1 MSDEVILFTTDKPDY
16 YLLEQVYDSVTNPT
30 GTIIPRPN
38 SLVLDPVNGGL
49 LRRVLS
55 VNPTTHNSVYGSVLT
70 ELIIPP
76 PPATDP
82 SEEDDVV
89 IDYGNSR
96 FYLFYDKSET
106 PTKLN
111 IDKKVIILGD
121 DAKLFEIQRYDQ
133 LLQRYVPISLY
144 IDTDGSFH
152 GTKIPLV
159 PVATANN
166 AKVPTNCHTSHPI
179 EDGEIYQLVIFD
191 YAGTQCGS
199 FKLFAKRALINN
211 TLDDNL
217 IIQDF
222 IIEATQQD
230 PDGSLYMFPDQ
241 DADALVV
248 TPRLVFN
255 NGSTR
260 ALSIDNETCY
270 LYGLEEFIAAY
281 PGQTVDILVK
291 YFLSANQQAAGNC
304 LYHSGNVRYLLRQ
317 TKLVVKD
324 IGSNEYS
331 VKILTVPVY
340 LPAVSRWTLMF
351 YLYNLRDNAVLNIT
365 PYVTSNAFD
374 GRLMGVDQHLTL
386 SLRIRN
392 IFPEA
397 VSDYIYQQPI
407 IIKLA
412 PYDYYERY
420 IIRDT
425 IGDTYGVYGTDSPIL
440 PRPVLHYDPL
450 VTKYFVPTSKFV
462 NKNVFLEAF
471 YYKIR
476 PLFDSSWLDQPIT
489 PSHFILRDAVN
500 GSILTSAPIDI
511 NAYEQGFAIVDIN
524 QPNRLLGTNCIVEF
538 LQFEGN
544 QQYKVLFGAPV
555 DVHQGTYT
563 H

>member
-1 MSDEVILFTTDKPDY
+1 MPADEVILFTTDKPDF
-16 YLLEQVYDSVTNPT
+16 YLLEQIYDSITNPT

-38 SLVLDPVNGGL
+38 SIVLDPANGGL
-49 LRRVLS
+49 LRRVIS
-55 VNPTTHNSVYGSVLT
+55 VSPITNNSTYGSVLT
-70 ELIIPP
+70 ELIVP
-76 PPATDP
+76 PPAPTQPDL
-82 SEEDDVV
+82 DDFV

-111 IDKKVIILGD
+111 VDKKVIVLGD
-121 DAKLFEIQRYDQ
+121 DAKLYEIQRYDE
-133 LLQRYVPISLY
+133 LIQRYVPISLY
-144 IDTDGSFH
+144 LDTDGSFH

-159 PVATANN
+159 PIETAND

-179 EDGEIYQLVIFD
+179 QDGEVYQMVVYD
-191 YAGTQCGS
+191 YAGTQCGA

-217 IIQDF
+217 IIEDF
-222 IIEATQQD
+222 VIEATQQD
-230 PDGSLYMFPDQ
+230 HDGSLYVFADQ
-241 DADALVV
+241 DPDALVI
-248 TPRLVFN
+248 TPQLVYN
-255 NGSTR
+255 NGTQR
-260 ALSIDNETCY
+260 GLSIDNETCY
-270 LYGLEEFIAAY
+270 LYGLEQFIAAY

-291 YFLSANQQAAGNC
+291 YFLAPNQQASGQSLFN
-304 LYHSGNVRYLLRQ
+304 SGNVRYLLRQ
-317 TKLVVKD
+317 TKLVVRD

-331 VKILTVPVY
+331 VKLLVVPVY

-351 YLYNLRDNAVLNIT
+351 YLYNLRDNTVLN
-365 PYVTSNAFD
+365 VTQHVTMTTFD
-374 GRLMGVDQHLTL
+374 GRLMGIDQPLVL
-386 SLRIRN
+386 SLVMKK

-397 VSDYIYQQPI
+397 TPTYVYQQPV

-425 IGDTYGVYGTDSPIL
+425 IGDTYGVFGTDSPIL

-450 VTKYFVPTSKFV
+450 VSKYFVPTTKFP
-462 NKNVFLEAF
+462 NENVFLEAF

-476 PLFDSSWLDQPIT
+476 PLFDSAWLTEPIT
-489 PSHFILRDAVN
+489 PSHFVLRDAVN
-500 GSILTSAPIDI
+500 GTLLTSAPI
-511 NAYEQGFAIVDIN
+511 AVQSYEQGFSIVDID

-538 LQFEGN
+538 LKYEGN

-555 DVHQGTYT
+555 DVYQGTYT